1 MVICTWARQLG
12 VSTAELSDY
21 VARIQQQNRLA
32 IEQTELES
40 VGECPGSAFP
50 VDVPA
55 HYFQEAYP
63 QPFINNPPEQSPAI
77 ENGQAVSFTDLREEN
92 VEGNQ
97 LEEDSG
103 IDERQRQEIAL
114 ALIELMNSI
123 VAPHGS
129 EERVNKADTANIG
142 EVTGS
147 DSKHDGREAEEPQP
161 ALGSPMEEST
171 HGSDNEQIDN
181 VEQTVVPQVDNP
193 DTMNE
198 GSSLVTAEQTVRQ
211 TFLKWASM
219 TDLFLVS
226 GWTTTPRNCLLPCPY
241 GCQHEGSHSWGV
253 VILPNNR

>member
-40 VGECPGSAFP
+40 VGERPGSAFP

-77 ENGQAVSFTDLREEN
+77 ENGQVVSFTDLREEN
-92 VEGNQ
+92 VERNQ

-123 VAPHGS
+123 VAPHGG
-129 EERVNKADTANIG
+129 EEHVNKADTANTG

-147 DSKHDGREAEEPQP
+147 DSKRDGSEAEGSQP
-161 ALGSPMEEST
+161 ALGSPMGEKCG
-171 HGSDNEQIDN
+171 HGGDNEKIDN

-226 GWTTTPRNCLLPCPY
+226 G
-241 GCQHEGSHSWGV
+241 
-253 VILPNNR
+253 